1 MARTLTATAAD
12 YGTVAVAEKE
22 SETVEEEAEAEAAKR
37 CPKRNCGHLHY
48 VSVCD
53 YLVRRP
59 WV

>member
-12 YGTVAVAEKE
+12 YGTVAKVEVEA
-22 SETVEEEAEAEAAKR
+22 EEEAEAEAAKR

>member
-12 YGTVAVAEKE
+12 YGTVAEVEVEA
-22 SETVEEEAEAEAAKR
+22 EEEAEAEAAKR

>member
-12 YGTVAVAEKE
+12 YGTVAEVEVKA
-22 SETVEEEAEAEAAKR
+22 EEEAEAEAAKR

>member
-12 YGTVAVAEKE
+12 YGTVAVAKANVE
-22 SETVEEEAEAEAAKR
+22 VEEEAEAEAAKR